1 MEEKHNS
8 LNNGI
13 TNEGSREMPVE
24 TLAAKMGKL
33 TTNCEKEDG
42 QEKKRKAE
50 SKQDDRIEGTKGTMG

>member
-13 TNEGSREMPVE
+13 TNEGSREMPME
-24 TLAAKMGKL
+24 ALAAKMGKL

-50 SKQDDRIEGTKGTMG
+50 SKQDD